1 MYQYLSFPF
10 PSPSFTPFLSSLSPS
25 QEHRLKRNTGYDQY
39 IKFFITQTLQCGVLP
54 GPRWTPSLMPWST
67 ICLDHGVPSA
77 VSHSFCFSCLCGFFF
92 FTLFLLFLTFLKYV
106 FPVWPRDSLL
116 GPLEL
121 ILMHGNPIFFS
132 RDGRPAEVSFGMC

>member
-77 VSHSFCFSCLCGFFF
+77 VSHSFCFSCLCGFFVFYFIFTF
-92 FTLFLLFLTFLKYV
+92 FNFSEICFSCLAKGLSAGSIGADSDAWQSHFLLKR
-106 FPVWPRDSLL
+106 WQ
-116 GPLEL
+116 
-121 ILMHGNPIFFS
+121 
-132 RDGRPAEVSFGMC
+132 AC